1 MVNTKVD
8 YNAVCCLHNTL
19 KNIMHSWSAW
29 IESYVPRSYEEAMLD
44 KEWSNLVRDE
54 VEAMIKNDT
63 WKYLANGKID
73 RKKTRLVE

>member
-1 MVNTKVD
+1 
-8 YNAVCCLHNTL
+8 
-19 KNIMHSWSAW
+19 
-29 IESYVPRSYEEAMLD
+29 MLD

-73 RKKTRLVE
+73 RKKTRLVA